1 MKKVLAAIIVCVFAW
16 TSGLWAQSAGPA
28 QTQAQKKR
36 IAIMDFD
43 YHTVQ
48 SNASAIFGT
57 NVDVGQGIADLLVD
71 ELVKNGTYSVIERQ
85 QIDKVLNEQN
95 FSNSDR
101 ADPASA
107 AKIGKLLGVD
117 AIIVGSITEFGNE
130 TKNVGVGGGGWTW
143 HGLGTGGFG
152 HHNSKAIVAVTARIV
167 NINTG
172 EILASEDGKG
182 ESSRSSTSMAGFG
195 GGWGGAGGGQV
206 NFGSSDFQQTIIGE
220 AVKAATDQLATALE
234 GDASK
239 VTTPTISVSG
249 VVAAVVNGQVV
260 LNVGSGAGLRVGDT
274 LTIERVTMT
283 IKDPTT
289 GKVLRQMT
297 TPLGEVQVTNVDA
310 VSAVCKILSGSDFKV
325 DDLAKTAVH

>member
-1 MKKVLAAIIVCVFAW
+1 MRRVMAALALCAFAW
-16 TSGLWAQSAGPA
+16 ASSLPAQSAGPA
-28 QTQAQKKR
+28 LNHGRKKR
-36 IAIMDFD
+36 IAVMDFD
-43 YHTVQ
+43 YHTVE

-71 ELVKNGTYSVIERQ
+71 DLVKSGGYSVIERQ
-85 QIDKVLNEQN
+85 QLDKILNEQN

-117 AIIVGSITEFGNE
+117 AIIVGSVTQFGGE
-130 TKNVGVGGGGWTW
+130 TKNVGVGGGAWNW
-143 HGLGTGGFG
+143 HGFGAGGFG
-152 HHNSKAIVAVTARIV
+152 HHKTKAIVAVTARIV

-182 ESSRSSTSMAGFG
+182 ESSRSSTSMGGFG
-195 GGWGGAGGGQV
+195 GGWGGGGGGHTD
-206 NFGSSDFQQTIIGE
+206 FGSSGFQQTIIGE

-239 VTTPTISVSG
+239 VVMRAIAVNG

-260 LNVGSGAGLRVGDT
+260 LNVGSGAGLQAGDQ
-274 LTIERVTMT
+274 LAIERVTAT

-289 GKVLRQMT
+289 GKVIRQMT
-297 TPLGEVQVTNVDA
+297 TPVGEVRVVNVDA
-310 VSAVCKILSGSDFKV
+310 LSSVCNILSGSGFKV
-325 DDLAKTAVH
+325 GDLAQTTTH